1 MRVLLTG
8 GSGMVGRALLRLAPR
23 VAPGLDLLAP
33 SRAELPLTQR
43 EAVTDWITAHR
54 VEAVI
59 HAAAKVGGIQA
70 NLDDP
75 TGFLAENLRLN
86 DALIMGAFRAGV
98 SRLVNIGSSCIYPR
112 DWRQPLVEEDVLAG
126 PLEPSNEGYALAKI
140 TAARLCAAIS
150 GQHGLAYRTLIPC
163 NLFGARDHFG
173 QDSAHLV
180 AAAITKIL
188 RAKADGADHVT
199 IWGGGQARREF
210 LAVDHLARFVLTAL
224 NRLQTL
230 PLLLNVGADRDYS
243 VDEYYRMIADLA
255 GWRGRFIHDRSR
267 PEGMQ
272 AKLMS
277 SARARDLGH
286 APPADIRPDLRI
298 AIRAARMAL

>member
-8 GSGMVGRALLRLAPR
+8 GSGMVGRALLRLAPEI
-23 VAPGLDLLAP
+23 APGLELLAP
-33 SRAELPLTQR
+33 SRAELPLQDR
-43 EAVTDWITAHR
+43 AQVADWIVAQR
-54 VEAVI
+54 FDAVI

-86 DALIMGAFRAGV
+86 DALIMGAFQSGV
-98 SRLVNIGSSCIYPR
+98 SRLVNLGSSCMYPR
-112 DWRQPLVEEDVLAG
+112 NWRQPLVEEDVLAG

-140 TAARLCAAIS
+140 SAARLCATIS
-150 GQHGLAYRTLIPC
+150 DQHGRAFRTLIPC
-163 NLFGARDHFG
+163 NLFGPEDHFG
-173 QDSAHLV
+173 AASAHLV
-180 AAAITKIL
+180 AAAITKVL
-188 RAKADGADHVT
+188 RAQAAGEAQVT

-224 NRLQTL
+224 HRLDGL
-230 PLLLNVGADRDYS
+230 PPLLNIGADVDYS
-243 VDEYYRMIADLA
+243 VDDYYRVIAEIA
-255 GWRGRFIHDRSR
+255 GWDGSFSHDRSR

-277 SARARDLGH
+277 SARARALGYH
-286 APPADIRPDLRI
+286 PPATIEPDLRS
-298 AIRAARMAL
+298 AVAAARAVL